1 MTRLRLGSRGSA
13 LAMWQA
19 HHIAA
24 ALADLPDAPAVEII
38 EIKTT
43 GDAQAD
49 TPLWKTAGK
58 GFFTAELDRALADN
72 TIDLAVH
79 SLKDLPTKMV
89 PGLALAAVPE
99 REDPRDALVCRS
111 GIDPDA
117 LPRGA
122 IIGTSSLRRRAFVA
136 RWRQGITHQELR
148 GNVPTRVRKLDAG
161 QYDAIVLA
169 VAGLK
174 RLGLASRIDR
184 ALPIADFT
192 PAVSQ
197 GALGITTREDDAATR
212 RIVAQL
218 EHAPSRIAV
227 NAERA
232 LLHRLEGG
240 CQIPLGANAR
250 MEGKALI
257 LTAQVCT
264 IDGSTCITAEEHGDA
279 AAPEILG
286 EKVAA
291 LLIQRGARDVL
302 ASSPRLAA
310 EG

>member
-1 MTRLRLGSRGSA
+1 MTRLRLGSRSSA

-19 HHIAA
+19 RHIAA
-24 ALADLPDAPAVEII
+24 ALSALPDAPQVEII
-38 EIKTT
+38 EIKTS
-43 GDAQAD
+43 GDAQLD

-58 GFFTAELDRALADN
+58 GFFTAELDRALLDN
-72 TIDLAVH
+72 AIDLAVH

-99 REDPRDALVCRS
+99 REDSRDALVCRA
-111 GIDPDA
+111 GVDPDA
-117 LPRGA
+117 LPDGA
-122 IIGTSSLRRRAFVA
+122 TIGTSSLRRRAFVA
-136 RWRQGITHQELR
+136 RWHRGFKHAELR
-148 GNVPTRVRKLDAG
+148 GNVPTRVQKLDNG

-174 RLGLASRIDR
+174 RLGLGNRITR

-197 GALGITTREDDAATR
+197 GALGIATREDDSAAR
-212 RIVAQL
+212 RIIAQL
-218 EHAPSRIAV
+218 EHLPTRLAV
-227 NAERA
+227 NAERT
-232 LLHRLEGG
+232 LLNRLEGG

-250 MEGKALI
+250 IAGNEMV

-264 IDGSTCITAEEHGDA
+264 VDGSVHIAVEERGDA
-279 AAPEILG
+279 SQPELLG
-286 EKVAA
+286 EKVAT
-291 LLIQRGARDVL
+291 LLIERGARDVL
-302 ASSPRLAA
+302 AASPRQAA